1 MHQLAKP
8 AKEPVSVEEVFADR
22 RLTTPDEFNLVK
34 RLISAAR
41 EECENITR
49 RVIASRQFEFTIDDF
64 DGDILLVPPV
74 VSVTHVKYYNTSDVL
89 NTVNSSLYRLVGAN
103 GVNPRIVV
111 IDDWPTDVRDFP
123 ESAVI
128 TATLG
133 YADGACP
140 EGIRSWIISRVGT
153 MFEFRE
159 QLISGTIIAELPYIN
174 ALLDPY
180 IIAGAYARG

>member
-1 MHQLAKP
+1 MYQLAKP
-8 AKEPVSVEEVFADR
+8 AKEPVSERDIFADR
-22 RLTTPDEFNLVK
+22 RLSTEDEFNLIR

-49 RVIASRQFEFTIDDF
+49 RVIAPRQFAILLDSFA
-64 DGDILLVPPV
+64 GDIALVPPA
-74 VSVTHVKYYNTSDVL
+74 VSVTHVKYYDSNNVL
-89 NTVNSSLYRLVGAN
+89 QTVGAGDYNLFGAN
-103 GVNPRIVV
+103 GLTPRIAPVTS
-111 IDDWPTDVRDFP
+111 WPTARSLP
-123 ESAVI
+123 ESVI
-128 TATLG
+128 VTATLG
-133 YADGACP
+133 YVDGTCP
-140 EGIRSWIISRVGT
+140 EAIKSWIISRVGT